1 MLPIKT
7 SEMSNNITEIS
18 EKYRAFGAVLI
29 VFVVALMAIAEMA
42 NNSLEEK
49 MMIAHNKQGSYSDW
63 YQSKSIKQIL
73 KENELAYL
81 QALLETGLI
90 SSDRSEGIKDKIETA
105 KSLVLK
111 YEAEKTELLVGS
123 ANVPKEFWAQDLNGE
138 MGKIIGLREW
148 EQLAMDYDAATKR
161 FDLGMLFFQIG
172 IVLGAVCVVLR
183 NNIKFQRYF
192 ILLTLLFA
200 IIGAL
205 LSAHGYSLAP

>member
-1 MLPIKT
+1 
-7 SEMSNNITEIS
+7 MSNNITEIS